1 MTRVAAQEGFEAFI
15 SEAIEITYREFN
27 VITALQGVHT
37 PGSGT
42 VDRLLKQSDTLD
54 RRVVRPELRA
64 FRADVME
71 QFNVLLEYVTSD
83 AGIEAY
89 RDELLAT
96 DRYAQS
102 IRDSVAPERRER
114 LQDRLVARQKRLGDA
129 IEPIVTSPHEE
140 YWAALLEQYDREG
153 ALALV
158 EENFEFTGPLRADR
172 DGFALQTQIDPSDVL
187 SGVGSLLGDAI
198 PAFTVE
204 YTDEAVRAMRTAER
218 QVIAETKADV
228 ERRFDAHGSGG

>member
-1 MTRVAAQEGFEAFI
+1 MTRAAAQKGFETFI
-15 SEAIEITYREFN
+15 AEAIQLTYREFN
-27 VITALQGVHT
+27 VITALQGVNT

-42 VDRLLKQSDTLD
+42 IDRLLKQSDTLD

-71 QFNVLLEYVTSD
+71 QFDILLDYVTSD
-83 AGIEAY
+83 ADIDAY

-102 IRDSVAPERRER
+102 LRDSIPPERQNR
-114 LQDRLVARQKRLGDA
+114 LRNRLVVRQKRLGDA
-129 IEPIVTSPHEE
+129 IEPIVTSPHDE
-140 YWAALLEQYDREG
+140 YWVALIEEYDRES
-153 ALALV
+153 ALCLV
-158 EENFEFTGPLRADR
+158 EENFEFTGLVREER
-172 DGFALQTQIDPSDVL
+172 DAFAMEARVDPSDVL
-187 SGVGSLLGDAI
+187 SGIGSLLGDAI

-218 QVIAETKADV
+218 QVIAETKAEV
-228 ERRFDAHGSGG
+228 ERRFDADGSGG